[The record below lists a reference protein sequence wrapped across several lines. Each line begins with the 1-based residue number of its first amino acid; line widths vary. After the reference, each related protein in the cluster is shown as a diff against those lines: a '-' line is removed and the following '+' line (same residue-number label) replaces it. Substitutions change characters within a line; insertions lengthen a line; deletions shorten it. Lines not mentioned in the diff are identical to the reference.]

1 MATTTFSGPVVSQN
15 GFSSNTLA
23 IGTTVITAGAVSG
36 TVADQVGRIP
46 VNIGGTV
53 RYIALYSSLTL

>member
-36 TVADQVGRIP
+36 TVGDQVGRIP

-53 RYIALYSSLTL
+53 RYIALYSSLTP